1 MIALLGSAAIAA
13 IPGMAEPTALDE
25 PSEQEAPIHDPEG
38 HDPKRDSNIEEMV
51 VYGVRTGSLPPIP
64 GASTQILFTD
74 DFAAENKS
82 LADILSETEGVSVR
96 RFGGAGDPAE
106 VTIRGST
113 PSQVVVTLDGVR
125 TNSILTG
132 GLDLSRVC
140 LPLVEQVEVT
150 RGAGTLEA
158 GGGAIGGVVNV
169 VTRDAAEPG
178 TRAEFKVGSF
188 ETYEG
193 SLLHSGETKHF
204 DYTLGYCGFSTEG
217 DFEFA
222 RPVVVIDGV
231 ESHFEPDHAKRVNN
245 DREQHAGTLAL
256 GTPLAGGVLRFSDN
270 AAYSSGG
277 EPGTDSSNGVTAG
290 QSTAARSR
298 DLSNLAQLRWQR
310 SHSSSATNASDA
322 DTFFDDID
330 LMLYHRYESANF
342 RDPLNRF
349 QGPIDIDT
357 RLSTPGVQLGFRH
370 LSTLFGQTHRVDLQA
385 DAAHDILR
393 ASNQNGRERPRAGA
407 ALRDTLNLYS
417 DRLQLSAGARVDWT
431 DGFDAEVLP
440 SAGLVFQP
448 WPWIRA
454 RGHAGRAYRAPNFD
468 ELFHPDEGFI
478 RGNPDLDPEDAWNF
492 DVGGELSFAKLGPF
506 SNLTLRGAWFR
517 RDIDESIV
525 FVLINAQTIQPI
537 NTGSATSDGYEL
549 SVSIDLTRYA
559 RLLMNYTKTDS
570 RRDKTGSQFPGQ
582 PDREAFAKL
591 RIGPE
596 DFWKI
601 VVEAQYVGEILVSEG
616 DTRTLPD
623 RTVWN
628 ASAALDLAQLSVLR
642 LDRWT
647 GSFWVFVEGNNLGDE
662 AVRDALSFPQPG
674 RRFSSGV
681 EVRW

>member
-1 MIALLGSAAIAA
+1 LIALLGLAAIAA
-13 IPGMAEPTALDE
+13 LPAMAEPMARDE
-25 PSEQEAPIHDPEG
+25 SSQQEAPMHDPEQ
-38 HDPKRDSNIEEMV
+38 DSNVEEMV
-51 VYGVRTGSLPPIP
+51 VYGVRAGSLPPIP

-150 RGAGTLEA
+150 RGAGTLKA

-169 VTRDAAEPG
+169 VTRDAAVPG

-193 SLLHSGETKHF
+193 SLLHSGETEHF

-277 EPGTDSSNGVTAG
+277 EPGTDPSNGVTAG

-310 SHSSSATNASDA
+310 SNSSPATGASDT
-322 DTFFDDID
+322 DTDAFFDDID

-357 RLSTPGVQLGFRH
+357 RLSTPGVQLGLRH
-370 LSTLFGQTHRVDLQA
+370 RSSLFGQTNRVDLQL
-385 DAAHDILR
+385 DAAHDVLR
-393 ASNQNGRERPRAGA
+393 ASNQHGRERPRAGA

-417 DRLQLSAGARVDWT
+417 DRLQLSAGARLDWT
-431 DGFDAEVLP
+431 DGFDSEVLP

-454 RGHAGRAYRAPNFD
+454 RAHAGRAYRAPNFD

-492 DVGGELSFAKLGPF
+492 DVGGELSFAQLGPF

-549 SVSIDLTRYA
+549 SASLDLTRYA
-559 RLLMNYTKTDS
+559 RLLLNYTKTDS
-570 RRDKTGSQFPGQ
+570 RRDKTGSRFPGQ

-628 ASAALDLAQLSVLR
+628 ASAALDLAQLSVLG

-647 GSFWVFVEGNNLGDE
+647 GSFWVFVEGDNLGDE

-674 RRFSSGV
+674 RRFSAGV